1 MNKTSCELIGDLLPL
16 YADKVCSEESRELVA
31 KHISDCEKCRKEL
44 EIMEKP
50 VNADF
55 KDDIA
60 VIKRIKR
67 RMFIENVV
75 TIIMISVFLLSVCN
89 LGFLVVFTSD
99 LPMGYYEY
107 NLEDKICIEEDTDGN
122 LWFVRKEGAKKS
134 FFLLPDVYDENGN
147 RLSTDEDFDKEKAV
161 AVSYQMRIMLHEK
174 MSNIYSSGEEKE
186 LLFNKN
192 DRPKIQTIY
201 YYDEDTD
208 ENIVLWERGE

>member
-1 MNKTSCELIGDLLPL
+1 MNRQDCKVISDLLPL
-16 YADKVCSEESRELVA
+16 YADNVCSEESRELVA
-31 KHISDCEKCRKEL
+31 KHITSCEKCRKEL

-50 VNADF
+50 VEVNI
-55 KDDIA
+55 KDDIS
-60 VIKRIKR
+60 VIKRIKK
-67 RMFIENVV
+67 RMFIENIV
-75 TIIMISVFLLSVCN
+75 TIVMISVFLLSVCN

-107 NLEDKICIEEDTDGN
+107 NLEDKICIEEDADGN